1 MDKKN
6 MKDFVDKVEAHTN
19 ETLEDVLLDEDAK
32 NEHKKNYK
40 YEDIVKNNAK
50 TRMSKLAWFTSVFL
64 ILIIALTVVA
74 MFFERNPQTIF
85 TMTIDK
91 FFESITKNISDNN
104 YEISKGKVQAKFN
117 ITSNDENKELYN
129 NLSKLNFNIDYSL
142 DNANNLSY
150 VKLLATD
157 DSSDALKLNV
167 YSNKN
172 DVYIYSKDM
181 YDKYIKLSS
190 STKVKSIT
198 SKDIKNV
205 LTGLNQAF
213 DKVATSEKINS
224 NKNFLDIFNKTMKVY
239 ETSLIID
246 NHNYKRVSQTF
257 INTLKSNDQFMVSI
271 SKIKNKDSNEIK
283 KSLNNYEKKL
293 NKFFK
298 ENEKTEVKLYTDKK
312 ENTFIKGEISGKLES
327 FTLTNN
333 KDNSDFV
340 FSNSENK
347 TVSGNVSIVT
357 NDAKT
362 KNDIKLTFK
371 EEQDGKTLRDGNIE
385 LSFTNKKANSF
396 EKVNVENSV
405 KEEDLSELEKLN
417 IYTKLIS
424 NDKLSG
430 FLGLLK

>member
-40 YEDIVKNNAK
+40 YEDIVKNNTK